1 MIKLNTYA
9 MGFAVYHAT
18 KMNASGAGLGDHIDR
33 KQGQEHTFS
42 NADPTRR
49 HLNQSFAVTGH
60 CQKPLH
66 QAISD
71 RIAEGYTGKTAIRK
85 DAVRALSLVF
95 TGTHEDMKALEADPE
110 KMQSWLKANYQFV
123 AQEFGKEN
131 VVRLAL
137 HLDEKTP
144 HLHAVVV
151 PLVEGKLSA
160 KKVLGNKQDMS
171 QRQDRYAQAMA
182 PFGLSRGVRGSKAI
196 HNSEGWYLG
205 QQQRAQQ
212 AALGDL
218 PKLTALDRLNPSRY
232 EESVQERFKSAVRE
246 KTDTALELRRREQQL
261 QSQERQISRLQQ
273 ELKAERGKLEE
284 LWATLQLFIKHFLGI
299 KLNVEERLQLRVQ
312 ANMYQAAEAR
322 VKEEKQAQ
330 EQKQQLKQEK
340 KQGRGRGIRW

>member
-1 MIKLNTYA
+1 M
-9 MGFAVYHAT
+9 
-18 KMNASGAGLGDHIDR
+18 
-33 KQGQEHTFS
+33 
-42 NADPTRR
+42 
-49 HLNQSFAVTGH
+49 
-60 CQKPLH
+60 
-66 QAISD
+66 
-71 RIAEGYTGKTAIRK
+71 
-85 DAVRALSLVF
+85 
-95 TGTHEDMKALEADPE
+95 
-110 KMQSWLKANYQFV
+110 
-123 AQEFGKEN
+123 
-131 VVRLAL
+131 
-137 HLDEKTP
+137 
-144 HLHAVVV
+144 VV
-151 PLVEGKLSA
+151 PLVEGKLTA
-160 KKVLGNKQDMS
+160 KKVLGNKKDMS
-171 QRQDRYAQAMA
+171 ARQDRYAQAMA

-273 ELKAERGKLEE
+273 ELKAERGKLQE

-312 ANMYQAAEAR
+312 ANTYQAAEAR